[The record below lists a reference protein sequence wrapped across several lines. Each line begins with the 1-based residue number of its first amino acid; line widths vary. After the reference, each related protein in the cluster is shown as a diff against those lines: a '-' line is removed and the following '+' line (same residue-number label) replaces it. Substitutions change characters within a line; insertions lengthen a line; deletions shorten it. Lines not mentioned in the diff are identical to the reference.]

1 MDRCFHPMISTDQG
15 RVVLICRLR
24 MTMGEVVCHLQII
37 VGEVGRGVE
46 ADHTVEVLHLGI
58 ENEVIHV
65 IGTMKEDLEEVGH
78 DRVRTVAIMC
88 APEVDQEV

>member
-1 MDRCFHPMISTDQG
+1 MDQG
-15 RVVLICRLR
+15 RVVLICLH
-24 MTMGEVVCHLQII
+24 MIMGEVVCHLQII
-37 VGEVGRGVE
+37 VGEVGHGVE
-46 ADHTVEVLHLGI
+46 ADRTVEALHLGI

-78 DRVRTVAIMC
+78 VRTVVIMG